1 MSEMIYWPFEQS
13 EWGVGLWVKVWVG
26 TGFDRKMRSASVDQV
41 KVVRDLSFRFGST
54 VQQNRWYSVAHPGHS
69 FEGYRTW
76 AAFLYALRSAGW
88 NSGCVLYCAGAEQ
101 RCTF

>member
-1 MSEMIYWPFEQS
+1 MSEMIYWPLEQG

-54 VQQNRWYSVAHPGHS
+54 V
-69 FEGYRTW
+69 
-76 AAFLYALRSAGW
+76 
-88 NSGCVLYCAGAEQ
+88 
-101 RCTF
+101 